1 MTNPFRFSVR
11 SIRGKMTL
19 AAVTPLVVILVLV
32 ALAASYLINASIFNQ
47 TQKQMRN
54 DLNSA
59 RVVLNQHQQ
68 RVREMVRFT
77 ARSSTLLNA
86 MAQRDRLQL
95 EQELSLIR
103 SREQLDMFNVTDMDG
118 RSLLSQTPAQPA
130 DFIKAALSSG
140 QYHGTVLLSAGEMAR
155 ESLVLAERAQIYD
168 PYHPE
173 TLVEQRGMFLVA
185 ASRIVNA
192 SGEPIGCLYAGI
204 LLNNNVSLTDRISE
218 LLYGAETFEGIGI
231 GSATIF
237 LDKLRIA
244 TTIRLKNG
252 QRAIGTQ
259 LSSEVAESVSQRS
272 EFWLAR
278 ALVVND
284 WYLTAYGSILDDRSR
299 VIGALYVG
307 MLEKPLTAV
316 KHRSFLALFALLIFG
331 CLFGCL
337 LAGLF
342 ARRLSRPV
350 LELARSAEKI
360 AGGERQVP
368 LPVAGSDE
376 IGHLTAAFAD
386 MTTALKKSDDELQN
400 LNRQLENKVEQRTGQ
415 LEEKTVQLI
424 KAQQQLVRHEKLA
437 AIGSLATGVAHEIN
451 NPAAIIR
458 GNAEILQM
466 SLSAEAEE
474 QEEVQEILKQVERV
488 SLITRNLLNFA
499 GKQDLAA
506 ERVQI
511 TELLDDILAQIG
523 HQQPLG
529 QVQLCC
535 QYESLPPIPG
545 DQERLRQVF
554 TNIILNALQAMQGEG
569 ELSVVGHC
577 DAENVVISIAD
588 SGPGVSDEK
597 KEKIFNPFFSTKKQG
612 TGLGLSISYG
622 IVQAHGGSIELIDHS
637 LPGAC
642 FQVSLPLD

>member
-19 AAVTPLVVILVLV
+19 VAVTPLVVILVLV
-32 ALAASYLINASIFNQ
+32 ALAASYLVNASIVNQ

-59 RVVLNQHQQ
+59 RVVLNQEQQ
-68 RVREMVRFT
+68 RVREMVHFT
-77 ARSSTLLNA
+77 ARSLTLLNA
-86 MAQRDRLQL
+86 MARRDRLQL
-95 EQELSLIR
+95 AQELSLIR

-118 RSLLSQTPAQPA
+118 RPLLSAAPAQPIA
-130 DFIKAALSSG
+130 DFIKAALNSG
-140 QYHGTVLLSAGEMAR
+140 QYNGTVLLNASEMGR

-168 PYHPE
+168 PHHPE
-173 TLVEQRGMFLVA
+173 ILVEQRGMFLVA
-185 ASRIVNA
+185 AFRIVND
-192 SGEPIGCLYAGI
+192 SGEPIGCMYGGI

-218 LLYGAETFEGIGI
+218 LLYGEETFEGIGV

-244 TTIRLKNG
+244 TTIRLRNG

-259 LSSEVAESVSQRS
+259 LSREVAESVLQRS

-307 MLEKPLTAV
+307 KLEKPLMAV

-360 AGGERQVP
+360 AGGERQVL

-376 IGHLTAAFAD
+376 IGHLTVAFAD
-386 MTTALKKSDDELQN
+386 MTNALKKSDDELQN
-400 LNRQLENKVEQRTGQ
+400 LNRQLENKIEQRTGQ
-415 LEEKTVQLI
+415 LEEKTLQLI
-424 KAQQQLVRHEKLA
+424 KAQQQLLRHEKLA
-437 AIGSLATGVAHEIN
+437 AIGSLASGVAHEIN

-458 GNAEILQM
+458 GNVELLQM

-474 QEEVQEILKQVERV
+474 QEEVREILKQVERV

-499 GKQDLAA
+499 GKQDLGWM
-506 ERVQI
+506 
-511 TELLDDILAQIG
+511 LHDIDFNNNMEAKFFRAVMQNGIID
-523 HQQPLG
+523 
-529 QVQLCC
+529 V
-535 QYESLPPIPG
+535 PPFG
-545 DQERLRQVF
+545 
-554 TNIILNALQAMQGEG
+554 G
-569 ELSVVGHC
+569 
-577 DAENVVISIAD
+577 
-588 SGPGVSDEK
+588 
-597 KEKIFNPFFSTKKQG
+597 KEVK
-612 TGLGLSISYG
+612 
-622 IVQAHGGSIELIDHS
+622 A
-637 LPGAC
+637 
-642 FQVSLPLD
+642 